1 MHKLKNRVWLVTL
14 IVVLTGVV
22 VAACNFKVPPTM
34 VVLMDEMQV
43 SVTEGGI
50 LMSMSVIAG
59 IILALPAGGII
70 MKTGPK
76 KLGAFSLACTLA
88 GSVVGAVAPNFT
100 ILMISRAIE
109 GIGFAFISVVAPSI
123 IALCFPPEKRGLPM
137 ALWALWISIGM
148 LFIFNVTNAIVPVF
162 GWRGDWW
169 LVAILAAVMLVVF
182 VIFVKVPE
190 PEADPAEQ
198 GAPQPSLKEG
208 LQSVPSWLLCLIFI
222 CFATVVSAFTT
233 YFPTYIVQ
241 VLGLDVAAANSYS
254 GFMAIGMIVGGLA
267 MGFVL
272 NKVKNR
278 PALLVLCMVLT
289 GAAGYFTFEVSNP
302 NTLLLYVFLA
312 GLAYSMPAA
321 TIFTVAPD
329 SARSPAAIGMAMS
342 LCVLGQNIASGI
354 APVIIGAV
362 VESSGYV
369 WGSATPILLGAG
381 AMGVIFALLFV
392 VAMNKKNSVFQPSG
406 KGI

>member
-1 MHKLKNRVWLVTL
+1 MKNRVWLVTL

-76 KLGAFSLACTLA
+76 KLGAFSLACTLV

-123 IALCFPPEKRGLPM
+123 IAVCFPPEKRGLPM
-137 ALWALWISIGM
+137 ALWALWISLGM
-148 LFIFNVTNAIVPVF
+148 LFIFNVTNAIVPAF

-182 VIFVKVPE
+182 VLFVKVPE
-190 PEADPAEQ
+190 PEADPAEK
-198 GAPQPSLKEG
+198 GASQPSLKEG
-208 LQSVPSWLLCLIFI
+208 FQSMPSWLLCLIFI

-241 VLGLDVAAANSYS
+241 VLGLDVAVANSYS
-254 GFMAIGMIVGGLA
+254 GFMAIGMIIGGLA

-278 PALLVLCMVLT
+278 PALLIFCMALT
-289 GAAGYFTFEVSNP
+289 GIFGYFTFEITSLNI
-302 NTLLLYVFLA
+302 LLAYVFFA
-312 GLAYSMPAA
+312 GVVYSTPAA
-321 TIFTVAPD
+321 TLFTVAPD
-329 SARSPAAIGMAMS
+329 SALSPASIGMALS
-342 LCVLGQNIASGI
+342 LCILGQNVASGI
-354 APVIIGAV
+354 APVIIGTI
-362 VESSGYV
+362 VENSGYV
-369 WGSATPILLGAG
+369 WSSVTPILLGAG
-381 AMGVIFALLFV
+381 IMGVIFAILFLIT
-392 VAMNKKNSVFQPSG
+392 MNKKAAAQIRVG
-406 KGI
+406 KSM

>member
-1 MHKLKNRVWLVTL
+1 MKNRVWLVTL

-34 VVLMDEMQV
+34 VVLMDELQV
-43 SVTEGGI
+43 SVTEGGT

-59 IILALPAGGII
+59 IILAIPAGGII

-76 KLGAFSLACTLA
+76 KLGAFSLVCTLI

-100 ILMISRAIE
+100 ILMIGRAIE

-137 ALWALWISIGM
+137 ALWALWISLGM

-169 LVAILAAVMLVVF
+169 LVAILAAIMLVLF
-182 VIFVKVPE
+182 VLFVKVPE
-190 PEADPAEQ
+190 PESDTAEQ
-198 GAPQPSLKEG
+198 GVPKPSLKEG
-208 LQSVPSWLLCLIFI
+208 FQSVSSWLLCLVFI
-222 CFATVVSAFTT
+222 CFSTVVSAFTT

-241 VLGLDVAAANSYS
+241 VLGLDVAAANAYS

-278 PALLVLCMVLT
+278 PALLIVCMALT
-289 GAAGYFTFEVSNP
+289 GIFGYFTFEVTSV
-302 NTLLLYVFLA
+302 NTLLAYVFFV
-312 GLAYSMPAA
+312 GVAYSTPAA

-329 SARSPAAIGMAMS
+329 TALSPASIGMALS
-342 LCVLGQNIASGI
+342 LCILGQNVASGLV
-354 APVIIGAV
+354 PVIVGAV

-369 WGSATPILLGAG
+369 WSSATPILLGAG
-381 AMGVIFALLFV
+381 IMGVVFAILFL
-392 VAMNKKNSVFQPSG
+392 VAMNKKAAAQIRPG
-406 KGI
+406 KSM

>member
-1 MHKLKNRVWLVTL
+1 MKNRVWLVTI
-14 IVVLTGVV
+14 IVILAGVV

-34 VVLMDEMQV
+34 VVLMDELHV
-43 SVTEGGI
+43 SVTDGGI

-76 KLGAFSLACTLA
+76 KLGAFSLACTLI

-100 ILMISRAIE
+100 ILMISRAVE

-148 LFIFNVTNAIVPVF
+148 LLMFNVTNVIVPAF

-169 LVAILAAVMLVVF
+169 LVAILAAIMLVLF
-182 VIFVKVPE
+182 VLFVKVPE
-190 PEADPAEQ
+190 PEPVAAEQ
-198 GAPQPSLKEG
+198 AAAQPSLKEG

-222 CFATVVSAFTT
+222 CFSTVVSAFTT

-241 VLGLDVAAANSYS
+241 VMGLNVAAANSYS

-272 NKVKNR
+272 NIVKNR
-278 PALLVLCMVLT
+278 PALLVICMAAT
-289 GAAGYFTFEVSNP
+289 GIFGYFTFEISNL
-302 NTLLLYVFLA
+302 NLLLAYVFFA
-312 GLAYSMPAA
+312 GVAYSMPAA

-329 SARSPAAIGMAMS
+329 SALSPAAIGMSIS

-354 APVIIGAV
+354 APVIVGSV
-362 VESSGYV
+362 VERSGYV
-369 WGSATPILLGAG
+369 WSLATPFLIGAG
-381 AMGVIFALLFV
+381 ILGVVFAILFV
-392 VAMNKKNSVFQPSG
+392 VAMKKKTTVQIQAR
-406 KGI
+406 GIHS

>member
-1 MHKLKNRVWLVTL
+1 MKNRVWLVTL

-76 KLGAFSLACTLA
+76 KLGAFSLACTLV

-123 IALCFPPEKRGLPM
+123 IAVCFPPEKRGLPM
-137 ALWALWISIGM
+137 ALWALWISLGM
-148 LFIFNVTNAIVPVF
+148 LFIFNVTNAIVPAF

-182 VIFVKVPE
+182 VLFVKVPE
-190 PEADPAEQ
+190 PEADPAEK
-198 GAPQPSLKEG
+198 GASQPSLKEG
-208 LQSVPSWLLCLIFI
+208 FQSMSSWLLCLIFI

-241 VLGLDVAAANSYS
+241 VLGLDVAVANSYS

-278 PALLVLCMVLT
+278 PALLIFCMALT
-289 GAAGYFTFEVSNP
+289 GIFGYFTFEITSLNI
-302 NTLLLYVFLA
+302 LLAYVFFA
-312 GLAYSMPAA
+312 GVVYSTPAA
-321 TIFTVAPD
+321 TLFTVAPD
-329 SARSPAAIGMAMS
+329 SALSPASIGMALS
-342 LCVLGQNIASGI
+342 LCILGQNVASGI
-354 APVIIGAV
+354 APVIIGTI
-362 VESSGYV
+362 VENSGYV
-369 WGSATPILLGAG
+369 WSSVTPILLGAG
-381 AMGVIFALLFV
+381 IMGVIFAILFLIT
-392 VAMNKKNSVFQPSG
+392 MNKKAAAQIRVG
-406 KGI
+406 KSM